1 MTALITPR
9 HRVSV
14 AVAEMRSVA
23 DSVVDASVWSMDERE
38 TAATL
43 VELTHL
49 AAQVAE
55 LSARVA
61 AHADDVHVGQDVGAS
76 SAANWL
82 AHTTKT
88 TRQAAFSTVKLGHD
102 LEAHPQT
109 RDALAHG
116 EVLLDQARVIIHAV
130 DQLPDDVD
138 TDRAEAHLLAEAQHH
153 DAKAL
158 RVLGKH
164 LFEVIAPDEA
174 DAREAAILEAEERA
188 ADRSCHLT
196 MYDDGHG

>member
-1 MTALITPR
+1 MTAQTTPR

-14 AVAEMRSVA
+14 ATAEMRA
-23 DSVVDASVWSMDERE
+23 AAGSVVDASVWSMDAAE
-38 TAATL
+38 TASTL
-43 VELTHL
+43 TELTQL

-61 AHADDVHVGQDVGAS
+61 AHADDIHVGHDVGAS
-76 SAANWL
+76 NAANWL

-88 TRQAAFSTVKLGHD
+88 TRPAAFGTVKLGHD
-102 LEAHPQT
+102 LESHPRT

-138 TDRAEAHLLAEAQHH
+138 TDRAEAHLLAEAAHH

-158 RVLGKH
+158 RMLGKH
-164 LFEVIAPDEA
+164 LFEVIAPDQA
-174 DAREAAILEAEERA
+174 DARVAAILEAEEKA

-196 MYDDGHG
+196 MFDD

>member
-1 MTALITPR
+1 MTAITTPR

-14 AVAEMRSVA
+14 AIAHVHAELDAVA
-23 DSVVDASVWSMDERE
+23 DASVWSMDASE
-38 TAATL
+38 TADTL
-43 VELTHL
+43 VALTRAEAKL
-49 AAQVAE
+49 AEAK
-55 LSARVA
+55 ARVA
-61 AHADDVHVGQDVGAS
+61 AHADDLHVGQDVGAS
-76 SAANWL
+76 NAANWL
-82 AHTTKT
+82 AHIART
-88 TRQAAFSTVKLGHD
+88 TRPAAHGTVKLGHA

-116 EVLLDQARVIIHAV
+116 EVLLEQARVIMDAV
-130 DQLPDDVD
+130 DRLPGDVD

-174 DAREAAILEAEERA
+174 
-188 ADRSCHLT
+188 
-196 MYDDGHG
+196 